1 MEELYSIEGL
11 SLREAKALRQG
22 LDFIQISGIDAMFI
36 GSLQIKVNEQIKQ
49 IEDHIVSSQ
58 IEKDTSSSKNKK

>member
-36 GSLQIKVNEQIKQ
+36 GMLQAKLIDKIQAI
-49 IEDHIVSSQ
+49 D
-58 IEKDTSSSKNKK
+58 EKEKENNIPPPPGQAKKS